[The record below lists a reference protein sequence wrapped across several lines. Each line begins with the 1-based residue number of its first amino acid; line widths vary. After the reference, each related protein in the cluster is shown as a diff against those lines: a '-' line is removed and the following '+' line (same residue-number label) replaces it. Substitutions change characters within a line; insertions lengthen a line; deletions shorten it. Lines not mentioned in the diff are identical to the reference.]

1 MDGDAKVMSAIEKL
15 ESYGSEDIP
24 KKIECKNHFRKRAQY
39 ALHNWGHKW
48 TEEVG
53 TNYVNGRQAL
63 LDKDSA
69 AQEDPSPP
77 KESSFLRAGLWPAS
91 QQPKNNFLLQKNFF
105 FASGLKQQP
114 KKKELSFAKE
124 S

>member
-69 AQEDPSPP
+69 AQEEPLSP
-77 KESSFLRAGLWPAS
+77 KR
-91 QQPKNNFLLQKNFF
+91 KFF
-105 FASGLKQQP
+105 FASGP
-114 KKKELSFAKE
+114 KARFATTKK
-124 S
+124 